1 MELHAFEAAYMCIYI
16 QMCAH
21 ICVYVL
27 IRMCCICAY
36 SMWACQYVCM
46 YECMCFYVWVYERIC
61 LWIYATVCVYECVS
75 ERESMFGC
83 MKKDGWIWFYTLL
96 WEKTDLLSSN
106 KKHIQIYIGKFLTN
120 STGWLRPYC
129 RCQGVQRFFQQC

>member
-27 IRMCCICAY
+27 VRMWCICAY
-36 SMWACQYVCM
+36 SMWVCQYVCM
-46 YECMCFYVWVYERIC
+46 YECMCFYVWVYERIG

-75 ERESMFGC
+75 EREYVWVYEERWMNMVLHSPMGENRLI
-83 MKKDGWIWFYTLL
+83 K
-96 WEKTDLLSSN
+96 
-106 KKHIQIYIGKFLTN
+106 Q
-120 STGWLRPYC
+120 
-129 RCQGVQRFFQQC
+129 